1 MIILD
6 YMIFNRNKVFIFLLS
21 FLFTTHVFSSP
32 VFEINK
38 NIYNLSLGNYI
49 EYLEDKEG
57 KLDIDTLTSKNEEFV
72 FSIIKNDIPNFGYT
86 SSIFW
91 FKLSLNKPNELERKV
106 YLNIQNSNID
116 KVEIFEVYKNESKN
130 NNIKKTK
137 LGDQFPIS
145 NRIFFNR
152 EFIFIPEINEIISE
166 EIYFRIETSSS
177 MIFPLFILD
186 EESLSKDILNREIV
200 HGIYYGV
207 VLAIFLYN
215 LIVFISIKDLTFFYY
230 ILYILGFGFLQ
241 AVEHG
246 HAFLYLWPEYPDWQ
260 RTAFPFFMGITI
272 SFGSLFTKSFLKT
285 SLFSQKFNKYL
296 LFLCYLGFLLLILG
310 FIFRDIII
318 NFISITLAVVTVISI
333 FITAINVYRKNF
345 EPSKYFLIAW
355 IFFLIGSIVSLFR
368 LLGLFNFPFYSA
380 YSLEFA
386 SIFQIIILSYAL
398 TAKINIIKREN
409 QEAISR
415 TVIYQ
420 EQANAEL
427 EQKVKDRTIE
437 LNKYLLSI
445 EKDLKMARNIQMNI
459 LPKNL
464 DKIVNFYV
472 TTFYQPL
479 DEVGGDFFD
488 VYQMNNNKLR
498 ILITDATGHGIQA
511 SMVTMTIKSE
521 YDSLK
526 VFLSDP
532 GELIDELQKRFV
544 EIYKN
549 MKIYFSAFIIDIDL
563 NEEMI
568 SYASAGHPNQ
578 YLIQD
583 GKIIELNRSGHI
595 IGMLSNKQCTT
606 KKLPYTRK
614 DKILLFTDGLY
625 EEFNILNE
633 QFGEEKLIKLI
644 EENINLG
651 INELVDK
658 SLEALNIHLN
668 NNSKQDDITII
679 GIEEKII

>member
-1 MIILD
+1 
-6 YMIFNRNKVFIFLLS
+6 
-21 FLFTTHVFSSP
+21 
-32 VFEINK
+32 
-38 NIYNLSLGNYI
+38 
-49 EYLEDKEG
+49 
-57 KLDIDTLTSKNEEFV
+57 
-72 FSIIKNDIPNFGYT
+72 
-86 SSIFW
+86 
-91 FKLSLNKPNELERKV
+91 
-106 YLNIQNSNID
+106 
-116 KVEIFEVYKNESKN
+116 
-130 NNIKKTK
+130 
-137 LGDQFPIS
+137 
-145 NRIFFNR
+145 
-152 EFIFIPEINEIISE
+152 
-166 EIYFRIETSSS
+166 
-177 MIFPLFILD
+177 
-186 EESLSKDILNREIV
+186 
-200 HGIYYGV
+200 
-207 VLAIFLYN
+207 
-215 LIVFISIKDLTFFYY
+215 
-230 ILYILGFGFLQ
+230 
-241 AVEHG
+241 
-246 HAFLYLWPEYPDWQ
+246 
-260 RTAFPFFMGITI
+260 
-272 SFGSLFTKSFLKT
+272 
-285 SLFSQKFNKYL
+285 
-296 LFLCYLGFLLLILG
+296 
-310 FIFRDIII
+310 
-318 NFISITLAVVTVISI
+318 
-333 FITAINVYRKNF
+333 
-345 EPSKYFLIAW
+345 
-355 IFFLIGSIVSLFR
+355 
-368 LLGLFNFPFYSA
+368 LGLFNFPFYSA

-464 DKIVNFYV
+464 DKIVNFDV

-488 VYQMNNNKLR
+488 VYQMSNNKLR
-498 ILITDATGHGIQA
+498 ILIADATGHGIQA

-563 NEEMI
+563 DEEMI

-583 GKIIELNRSGHI
+583 GKIIELIRSGHI

-606 KKLPYTRK
+606 KKLPYTKK

-633 QFGEEKLIKLI
+633 QFGEEKLINLI

-651 INELVDK
+651 MNELVDK